1 MLFCKCLKYNIL
13 SVLNMSDA
21 INKYFLCRL
30 SSKMRRKTCGIR
42 EKLIIFAADSI
53 TIDIM
58 ITNRFLQRLPR
69 LSYRLKIA
77 LPIVSGVVVGLGRL
91 FLYLLRFHT
100 YLGDDPSACVNCHI
114 MTPYYATWMHGA
126 HARNTTCNDCHVP
139 HDNVFRKYF
148 FKGKDG
154 MNHVYKFVTRQERQ
168 AIRAIDESAEVIMEN
183 CVRCHATLNTELVN
197 TGRITYMDVKCDA
210 GKACWDCHRDVAHGK
225 MNSLS
230 STPAAEV
237 PLPDTPVPDWLQKM
251 ME

>member
-1 MLFCKCLKYNIL
+1 M
-13 SVLNMSDA
+13 
-21 INKYFLCRL
+21 
-30 SSKMRRKTCGIR
+30 CGGK
-42 EKLIIFAADSI
+42 EKLIIFVVYSSLKPHDNEQIPTTTTSP
-53 TIDIM
+53 
-58 ITNRFLQRLPR
+58 RLPPKGGSLAR
-69 LSYRLKIA
+69 VRGRD
-77 LPIVSGVVVGLGRL
+77 GVGGL

-139 HDNVFRKYF
+139 HDNVFRKYY

-237 PLPDTPVPDWLQKM
+237 PLPESPVPAWLQKM
-251 ME
+251 VK

>member
-1 MLFCKCLKYNIL
+1 M
-13 SVLNMSDA
+13 VTEE
-21 INKYFLCRL
+21 
-30 SSKMRRKTCGIR
+30 RKVVYICTI
-42 EKLIIFAADSI
+42 ST

-69 LSYRLKIA
+69 LGHRAKVA
-77 LPIVSGVVVGLGRL
+77 LLLVSGVVVGLGGL

-230 STPAAEV
+230 STPNAEV
-237 PLPDTPVPDWLQKM
+237 PLPDSPVPDWLQKM
-251 ME
+251 VK

>member
-1 MLFCKCLKYNIL
+1 MKNTQKG
-13 SVLNMSDA
+13 LNVTRNSLIKPFFRA
-21 INKYFLCRL
+21 I
-30 SSKMRRKTCGIR
+30 SSKMRMRICVIRK
-42 EKLIIFAADSI
+42 KLLIAAY
-53 TIDIM
+53 TNNHRHQNIM
-58 ITNRFLQRLPR
+58 NRLLRRLPR
-69 LSYRLKIA
+69 LGYRQKIV
-77 LPIVSGVVVGLGRL
+77 LLLLGGIFVGLGGL

-100 YLGDDPSACVNCHI
+100 YLGNDPSACVNCHI

-168 AIRAIDESAEVIMEN
+168 SIQAIDESAEVIMEN
-183 CVRCHATLNTELVN
+183 CVRCHTTLNTELVN
-197 TGRITYMDVKCDA
+197 TGRITYMDAKCGE

-230 STPAAEV
+230 STPEAEV
-237 PLPDTPVPDWLQKM
+237 PLPKSPVPDWLQGMLK
-251 ME
+251 